1 MTTTIST
8 PKGTVGSRILSIG
21 TYRPQRVVE
30 NAEIAANT
38 GRTEDWIVQRSGIRS
53 RRYAGDDEP
62 LSLMATTAAGKALAS
77 AGVEADQIDCV
88 ITATITHLVQTP
100 ALAVEVAHRLGAHR
114 AAAFDVSAACAG
126 FCHGIAL
133 ASNMIRLRQAR
144 YVLVIGA
151 ERMSDILNHHDEN
164 TAFLFADGAGAVVV
178 GAAESNGIGPVV
190 WRSDGSRT
198 SALGMSAFWT
208 KEILDDPDSH
218 WPVIQ
223 MSGWKVYRWA
233 TNELIPAAK
242 RILELSGIT
251 VDQLDAFIPHQA
263 NMLITDHLARELK
276 LRDHT
281 AIGRDIME
289 NGNTSAAS
297 IPLAIDQL
305 LSSGQVRS
313 GGTAL
318 LLGFGAGMVYAGQV
332 VHLP

>member
-1 MTTTIST
+1 
-8 PKGTVGSRILSIG
+8 
-21 TYRPQRVVE
+21 
-30 NAEIAANT
+30 
-38 GRTEDWIVQRSGIRS
+38 
-53 RRYAGDDEP
+53 
-62 LSLMATTAAGKALAS
+62 
-77 AGVEADQIDCV
+77 
-88 ITATITHLVQTP
+88 
-100 ALAVEVAHRLGAHR
+100 
-114 AAAFDVSAACAG
+114 
-126 FCHGIAL
+126 
-133 ASNMIRLRQAR
+133 
-144 YVLVIGA
+144 
-151 ERMSDILNHHDEN
+151 
-164 TAFLFADGAGAVVV
+164 
-178 GAAESNGIGPVV
+178 
-190 WRSDGSRT
+190 
-198 SALGMSAFWT
+198 MSAFWT

-242 RILELSGIT
+242 KILELSGIT

-263 NMLITDHLARELK
+263 NMLITDHLVRELK

-305 LSSGQVRS
+305 LSSGQVKS